1 MARTVR
7 KPRKSGTIDGLNAR
21 LWRLFLLAEQD
32 AHNAA
37 EENDGEA
44 FRKALHACSAISA
57 QYRSSNETNEQEERL
72 KALERLAETNPKL
85 RKVV

>member
-7 KPRKSGTIDGLNAR
+7 KPRKTGTIDGLNAR

-37 EENDGEA
+37 EANDGEA

-57 QYRSSNETNEQEERL
+57 QYRSSHETNEQEERL
-72 KALERLAETNPKL
+72 RALERLAETNPKL
-85 RKVV
+85 RKVA

>member
-7 KPRKSGTIDGLNAR
+7 KPRKGGSIDGLNAR
-21 LWRLFLLAEQD
+21 LWRLFLLAETD

-37 EENDGEA
+37 DANDGEA

-57 QYRSSNETNEQEERL
+57 QYRSSHETNEQEERL
-72 KALERLAETNPKL
+72 KSLERLAQTNPAL